1 MPIRMQACLFSFLA
15 VLAIQPGLSA
25 QELAPEPGVV
35 SGQPADEAAPPAA
48 SSEPAAPADEAAP
61 PEMVEPSAEAID
73 RARAF
78 ADQASALYDS
88 GQFSEAIVQFNAA
101 LAIYEHPV
109 IYFNLAK
116 AYEKLAEYSPAAEA
130 YRQYLALTLKTTGEP
145 APDQADTE
153 RTIELL
159 KEKAYLALPEVS
171 IDSEPRGADVFID
184 GSEALNGQTPMKTHL
199 PEGKH
204 SVTLKMDGY
213 EPVSREFEVR
223 SREPVRFSFGL
234 VKVRNEGAILV
245 KVNIRQ
251 ARIHVDG
258 RVVGATPLLEPLV
271 VTPGRHQ
278 ILIERE
284 DYTSVSTVVDVK
296 ADETVEV
303 EAELH
308 LSRKSFSWRGGV
320 GVSAIILGAGIV
332 GASFWG
338 RYYINDDYK
347 GQGMYNVVSPNA
359 QSAPDFKMYKSLV
372 YAGYGVG
379 AGLAA
384 LGIGMLIWEV
394 ARKPAE
400 VRDQDLIGSRKPS
413 IRFMPAFGPDSVGF
427 GAVAAF

>member
-1 MPIRMQACLFSFLA
+1 MPIRLQACLLVFVTLLVVSPDLA
-15 VLAIQPGLSA
+15 T
-25 QELAPEPGVV
+25 QELVP
-35 SGQPADEAAPPAA
+35 
-48 SSEPAAPADEAAP
+48 
-61 PEMVEPSAEAID
+61 EPSAVSAGSAEDASSREGDVKAAGQVVDGVSPDKPEASADVID
-73 RARAF
+73 KARAF

-88 GQFSEAIVQFNAA
+88 GQFAEAIVQFNNA
-101 LAIYEHPV
+101 LALYEHPV

-116 AYEKLAEYSPAAEA
+116 AYEKLAEYEPAAGA
-130 YRQYLALTLKTTGEP
+130 YRQYLTLTLKTTGEP

-171 IDSEPRGADVFID
+171 IDSDPRGADVFID
-184 GSEALNGQTPMKTHL
+184 GSDVLNGQTPMKTHL

-204 SVTLKMDGY
+204 SVTLKMAGY
-213 EPVSREFEVR
+213 EPISRDFDVR

-234 VKVRNEGAILV
+234 VKERNEGGILV

-251 ARIHVDG
+251 ARIHLNG
-258 RVVGATPLLEPLV
+258 RVVGATPMLEPIV

-284 DYTSVSTVVDVK
+284 DYTSVSTIVDVK
-296 ADETVEV
+296 ADEVVEV

-308 LSRKSFSWRGGV
+308 LSRKAFSWRGGV
-320 GVSAIILGAGIV
+320 GISAIILGAGIV

-347 GQGMYNVVSPNA
+347 GHGMYNVVSPNA
-359 QSAPDFKMYKSLV
+359 QSAPDFKLYRSLV

-384 LGIGMLIWEV
+384 IGIGMLIWEV

-400 VRDQDLIGSRKPS
+400 VRDRDLVGTGKPS